1 MVIFTIVW
9 LITFGK
15 HHFWLLPNLTE
26 DVGFFESF
34 WPLYKHDLKVS
45 DSKDKDKDRDHKKK
59 KRKNS
64 DDSNEQLLDNEPKP
78 NDNKESGSES
88 ASTVESQ
95 AKSNASNESKDV
107 TNGLNGFEI
116 LDTNELNDDH
126 NEAGDGAPDSH

>member
-9 LITFGK
+9 LCTFGK

-34 WPLYKHDLKVS
+34 WPLYKHDLKNS
-45 DSKDKDKDRDHKKK
+45 DSKDKDSKDRDHKKK
-59 KRKNS
+59 KRKCS
-64 DDSNEQLLDNEPKP
+64 DDSNVPLVDNDDKTQD
-78 NDNKESGSES
+78 NNKESGSES
-88 ASTVESQ
+88 ASTVESVP
-95 AKSNASNESKDV
+95 KSNASNESKDV

-126 NEAGDGAPDSH
+126 NDAEGRTD